1 MKGMLTLA
9 IIGFVGGLITGI
21 SPCILPVLPVIFF
34 SGARSVAGERPAP
47 GLVPAAPGPAANVL
61 VKPKRQLSETLRPYR
76 VIAGLVVSF
85 SVVTLAGTALLSL
98 LHLRQDAIRW
108 VALVALVAIGLGLI
122 FPRFEQLLERP
133 FSRIPQKQF
142 ATRGN
147 GFGLGLALGV
157 LYVPCAGPVL
167 AAIIVAGATSTIGL
181 NTVVLTCAF
190 AVGAA
195 LPLLIFAL
203 AGRQVAARVT
213 AFRRRQREIRIAAG
227 IVTILLAVA
236 LVFNIPA
243 ALQRAIPDY
252 AGTLQQKLDGNGQI
266 QNQLREKLNLGGI
279 VTDQN
284 AQLSNCSSAS
294 SGGPQL
300 ENCGP
305 APDIRGI
312 AAWLNTPG
320 NKPIDLSSLRGKVV
334 LIDFWAYSCINCQR
348 AIPHVVGW
356 YRAYHDSGFEVIGVH
371 TPEYA
376 FERETSNV
384 ASGAADLGITY
395 PVALDN
401 NYSTWTN
408 YRNRYWPAEYL
419 IDANGT
425 VRHIKFGEGDYD
437 GTEKLIRQ
445 LLTDANRGAKLPA
458 PVDTPDETPSRGLTP
473 ETYFGVGKM
482 VNFGGN
488 EVYDR
493 GSATFTYPQT
503 QPAGTFALS
512 GRWSL
517 DSEGATPDVDNSRI
531 KLSYHARNVYLVVG
545 GAGTITVTRDGM
557 SGTSET
563 QPISGPPQSHQIVAG
578 DRVTDGTIEVQAS
591 QGLKMYSFTYG

>member
-1 MKGMLTLA
+1 MFTLA
-9 IIGFVGGLITGI
+9 FIGFVGGLITGI

-34 SGARSVAGERPAP
+34 SGARSSAAEEPARSDASGTVAVVD
-47 GLVPAAPGPAANVL
+47 VP
-61 VKPKRQLSETLRPYR
+61 VKPKRPLSETLRPYR

-85 SVVTLAGTALLSL
+85 SVVALAGTALLSL

-133 FSRIPQKQF
+133 FARIPQKQF
-142 ATRGN
+142 GARGN
-147 GFGLGLALGV
+147 SSRGFGLGLALGV

-167 AAIIVAGATSTIGL
+167 AAIIVAGATMTIGL

-195 LPLLIFAL
+195 LPLLFFAL
-203 AGRQVAARVT
+203 AGQQVAARVG
-213 AFRRRQREIRIAAG
+213 AFRRRQREIRVAAG

-236 LVFNIPA
+236 LVFNLPA

-252 AGTLQQKLDGNGQI
+252 TGTLQQQLGGGDQI
-266 QNQLREKLNLGGI
+266 QSKLNLGGI

-284 AQLSNCSSAS
+284 AQLSNCSDGSK
-294 SGGPQL
+294 QL

-305 APDIRGI
+305 APDIKGI
-312 AAWLNTPG
+312 TGWLNTPD
-320 NKPIDLSSLRGKVV
+320 NKPIDLKSLRGKVV

-348 AIPHVVGW
+348 AVPHVVGW
-356 YRAYHDSGFEVIGVH
+356 YRAYKDSGFEVIGVH

-376 FERETSNV
+376 FERVPNNV

-445 LLTDANRGAKLPA
+445 LLLDANRGAKLPP
-458 PVDTPDETPSRGLTP
+458 PVDAADQTPNYGLTP
-473 ETYFGVGKM
+473 ETYFGVGKA
-482 VNFGGN
+482 VNFGGG
-488 EVYDR
+488 EQYDK
-493 GSATFTYPQT
+493 GSATFSYPST
-503 QPAGTFALS
+503 LPPSTFALS

-517 DSEGATPDVDNSRI
+517 DNDGATADSDDSRI
-531 KLSYHARNVYLVVG
+531 QLNYHAKNVYLVVG
-545 GAGTITVTRDGM
+545 GSGTLTVTRDGQ
-557 SGTSET
+557 STT
-563 QPISGPPQSHQIVAG
+563 LPIGGAPQAHQIVAA
-578 DRVTDGTIEVQAS
+578 DRVADGTLEVRPS
-591 QGLKMYSFTYG
+591 HGLQVYSFTYG